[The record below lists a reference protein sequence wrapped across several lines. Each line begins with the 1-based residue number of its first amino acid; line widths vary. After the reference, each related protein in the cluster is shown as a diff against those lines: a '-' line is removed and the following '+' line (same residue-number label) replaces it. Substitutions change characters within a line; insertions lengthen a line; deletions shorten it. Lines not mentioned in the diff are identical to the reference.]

1 MVSKVL
7 THSRILLQGSDEA
20 LCDAVALGFSHEGGR
35 SFDPQALDFALEIA
49 GHVVGAMIVTQL
61 QSTRYAGRDGSE
73 APMHPLAHRLQ
84 RLEAIGR
91 TRGMNADDFRIG
103 VFLCAL
109 SKLPKKS
116 VVLAGAEFECFCTEN
131 LLVAHRPVMRKVADN
146 GQLFAARLKQRSLRC
161 QLLYAH
167 SDPSQFGPT

>member
-1 MVSKVL
+1 MPTINHHLVE
-7 THSRILLQGSDEA
+7 I
-20 LCDAVALGFSHEGGR
+20 ALGRADPTSFEKFCQAFFAALTGTEFVPLGGHHDGGAEA
-35 SFDPQALDFALEIA
+35 FDEP
-49 GHVVGAMIVTQL
+49 
-61 QSTRYAGRDGSE
+61 
-73 APMHPLAHRLQ
+73 
-84 RLEAIGR
+84 
-91 TRGMNADDFRIG
+91 G
-103 VFLCAL
+103 VFEAKAGSTGR

-116 VVLAGAEFECFCTEN
+116 VVLAGAEFGCFCTEN